1 MKKIKKEVSKI
12 KRLSF
17 PEEKQLPWLSMLLDA
32 YYIVDKGIAKAI
44 ETEEKSGKVLACA
57 QGCSN
62 CCRTLRDI
70 PIYPLEI
77 MGISW
82 YIAEKM
88 TGDLRDVLKK
98 QLKEY
103 IRSDRCPFLI
113 NGACPIHSMRPMACR
128 QFTVFGKQCEEGE
141 DPYYTRNQDVLP
153 PVKKY
158 VDQAFFIMLPF
169 HGVEKEA
176 ERIKAVERG
185 DMNRTVRVLQECNW
199 KLLGERMEK
208 ADKIT
213 IV

>member
-1 MKKIKKEVSKI
+1 MKKSNKEVSKI

-17 PEEKQLPWLSMLLDA
+17 PEEKKLPWLSMLLDA

-44 ETEEKSGKVLACA
+44 ETEEKNGKVLACA

-70 PIYPLEI
+70 PIYPLEL

-82 YIAEKM
+82 YVAGKM
-88 TGDLRDVLKK
+88 TGDLRDILKK

-103 IRSDRCPFLI
+103 TRSDQCPFLI
-113 NGACPIHSMRPMACR
+113 NGACPIHPMRPMACR

-141 DPYYTRNQDVLP
+141 DPYYTRNKDVLP

-158 VDQAFFIMLPF
+158 VDQAFFVMLPF
-169 HGVEKEA
+169 HGVEKDT
-176 ERIKAVERG
+176 ERIRAVERG
-185 DMNRTVRVLQECNW
+185 DINRTVRVLQECNW

-208 ADKIT
+208 VDKIT